1 MALHWA
7 TRKGEDTSS
16 SASTPIQVMIAENKE
31 KLYNNI
37 LAHIL
42 FGIPRIKIAIF
53 YVKVRFLSL
62 PTHKTEQKYKHNK
75 VFSQ

>member
-31 KLYNNI
+31 KLHNNI

-42 FGIPRIKIAIF
+42 FGIPRIKIVIF
-53 YVKVRFLSL
+53 YVKVRLLSL